1 MVKKTAAKVRAAWEW
16 ESRIG
21 RRLKLRDLH
30 ILSAAV
36 RFGSM
41 AKAAAHLDTSQSV
54 VSEAIANLES
64 ALGVHLLDRSTKG
77 IEPTIYATALLKR
90 GHVVFDELREGIKD
104 IETLAGLPT
113 GEVRIACPEFLAA
126 GLMSDAVESFS
137 KRHPDIVCHC
147 VEADVSTL
155 DFRQLQ
161 ERSVDLMVTRVTSGF
176 ADDDLNVEI
185 LFDDPHLVVAG
196 ARSPWAG
203 KRSIKLAEL
212 VQEPWIIP
220 TSVIVSAIL
229 KQAFESQGLQVPKER
244 VVTSFILMR
253 NHLLASGR
261 YLTVLPESALRY
273 NAKQWALRALPVK
286 LQTTPQPV
294 AIVRLKNRTLSPAV
308 GMFIEHLREVVKAY
322 AHKRAADGT

>member
-1 MVKKTAAKVRAAWEW
+1 MAKKTAANIRAAWEW
-16 ESRIG
+16 ENRVG

-64 ALGVHLLDRSTKG
+64 ALGVHLLDRSPKG

-104 IETLAGLPT
+104 IETLAGQAT

-137 KRHPDIVCHC
+137 KRYPEIVCHC

-176 ADDDLNVEI
+176 ADDDLNVEN

-196 ARSPWAG
+196 AKSAWAG

-212 VQEPWIIP
+212 VDEPWIIP
-220 TSVIVSAIL
+220 TSVIVGAIL

-273 NAKQWALRALPVK
+273 NARQWSLRALPVR

-294 AIVRLKNRTLSPAV
+294 AIVTLKNRSISPAV
-308 GMFIEHLREVVKAY
+308 QLFVDHLRMVTKAY
-322 AHKRAADGT
+322 LRRRG

>member
-1 MVKKTAAKVRAAWEW
+1 MARKIRAAWEW

-30 ILSAAV
+30 ILSVTV

-41 AKAAAHLDTSQSV
+41 ARAAAHLETSQSV

-64 ALGVHLLDRSTKG
+64 ALGVHLLDRSPRG

-104 IETLAGLPT
+104 IETLAGQAT

-126 GLMSDAVESFS
+126 GLMSDAVEGFS
-137 KRHPDIVCHC
+137 KRYPAVVCTV

-161 ERSVDLMVTRVTSGF
+161 ERHVDLMVTRVTSGF
-176 ADDDLNVEI
+176 TDDNLNVEN

-196 ARSPWAG
+196 AKSPWAG
-203 KRSIKLAEL
+203 KRTIKLAEL
-212 VQEPWIIP
+212 ANEPWIIP

-229 KQAFESQGLQVPKER
+229 KQAFEQQGLKVPSER

-273 NAKQWALRALPVK
+273 NARQWALRALPVK
-286 LQTTPQPV
+286 LHATPQPV
-294 AIVRLKNRTLSPAV
+294 AVVSLKNRSLSPAV
-308 GMFIEHLREVVKAY
+308 ALFVEHLRAVTKAY
-322 AHKRAADGT
+322 LRRLA

>member
-1 MVKKTAAKVRAAWEW
+1 MAKKIRAAWEW

-30 ILSAAV
+30 ILSATV

-64 ALGVHLLDRSTKG
+64 ALGVHLLDRSPKG

-104 IETLAGLPT
+104 IETLAGHAT

-126 GLMSDAVESFS
+126 GLMSDAVEGFS
-137 KRHPDIVCHC
+137 KRYPDIVCHV

-161 ERSVDLMVTRVTSGF
+161 ERNVDLMVTRVTSGF
-176 ADDDLNVEI
+176 ADDDLNAEI
-185 LFDDPHLVVAG
+185 LFDDPHLIVAG
-196 ARSPWAG
+196 AKSPWAS
-203 KRSIKLAEL
+203 KRIIKLAEL
-212 VQEPWIIP
+212 ANEPWIIP
-220 TSVIVSAIL
+220 TSVIVTAIL

-294 AIVRLKNRTLSPAV
+294 AIVSLKNRTLSPAV
-308 GMFIEHLREVVKAY
+308 QLFVEHLRGATKAY
-322 AHKRAADGT
+322 LRRRT